1 MKKILII
8 AAVLA
13 LTIGLMVPTTGWA
26 FTYGTQDTVVV
37 TLQIPTVKVLDMG
50 ASDND
55 VTFVEATAADL
66 DVGFVVKNA
75 ATSFV
80 VDSNDATW
88 SVTVQAGSDLID
100 GTNTIAITNLKFK
113 SVEGDSVNGGGLT
126 LKGSWTSVESD
137 STVNVVVG
145 STNVSDCQVI
155 VHYKLL
161 IDWDTEPDNG
171 SGYQATLTYT
181 LT

>member
-13 LTIGLMVPTTGWA
+13 LAIGLMVPATGWA
-26 FTYGTQDTVVV
+26 FTYNTTDDVVV
-37 TLQIPTVKVLDMG
+37 TLQIPSIKVLDMG
-50 ASDND
+50 AADND

-80 VDSNDATW
+80 VDSNNETW

-100 GTNTIAITNLKFK
+100 GANTIAITNLKLK
-113 SVEGDSVNGGGLT
+113 SEEGDSVNGGGLT
-126 LKGSWTSVESD
+126 VLSVWTSVESD
-137 STVNVVVG
+137 NTINAVVG
-145 STNVSDCQVI
+145 STHVSDCQVI

-161 IDWDTEPDNG
+161 IDWDTEPDDG